1 MFDRLKNTLRG
12 LGTSGPFWN
21 MMGSGMV
28 AANTVIL
35 TMLVSRFADLAT
47 VGAFTLALTTSQI
60 LYTLG
65 LFGAN
70 DLQMTDYKHSYRFAH
85 YFHVKVFST
94 LASVVC
100 CALAMLA
107 LGFSRAGRLYTW
119 LLTGYMMVNSI
130 AELYQAMFFQNGR
143 LDLSG
148 KALFFR
154 YFLSTVGFFAALLAG
169 GTIAAACVAMLA
181 VNVLATVWWDLRLA
195 GQYRDSGY
203 GFEREPCLRLARA
216 AFPLCLSMLS
226 SLILINCPK
235 YIIDA
240 TLNDEAQGLYGLL
253 FMPTYAINLISTFV
267 YRPFF
272 PRYSRLLEEDRRGFK
287 RLLLSQVAL
296 IAGVSV
302 VGAAMIW
309 LVGVPF
315 MRLLFGR
322 DLGGR
327 HLLMALFM
335 IAGGVM
341 AVNQLLYY
349 IMVILRRQKIVPVI
363 YLAGTLL
370 AVAIGFWLI
379 PRLELLGAWVAFTV
393 GQVALAA
400 GFVLVLWSTAKGWQ
414 RD

>member
-1 MFDRLKNTLRG
+1 MLKRLKTTLRN
-12 LGTSGPFWN
+12 LISSGPFWN

-28 AANTVIL
+28 AANTVFL

-70 DLQMTDYKHSYRFAH
+70 DLQMTDYRHTYRFAH
-85 YFHVKVFST
+85 YFHVRVFST
-94 LASVVC
+94 LLSVLC
-100 CALAMLA
+100 CAVAIAVMR
-107 LGFSRAGRLYTW
+107 FSGAGRLYTW
-119 LLTGYMMVNSI
+119 LLTAYMMVNAI
-130 AELYQAMFFQNGR
+130 AELYQSMFFQNGR

-169 GTIAAACVAMLA
+169 ASIAVSCVAMLA
-181 VNVLATVWWDLRLA
+181 VNILATVWWDLRLA
-195 GQYRDSGY
+195 GKYRDSGY
-203 GFEREPCLRLARA
+203 GFEWEPCLRLARA
-216 AFPLCLSMLS
+216 AFPLCLGMLC
-226 SLILINCPK
+226 SLILVNCPK

-272 PRYSRLLEEDRRGFK
+272 PRYSRLLEEDKRGFR
-287 RLLLSQVAL
+287 RLLLSQVAM
-296 IAGVSV
+296 IIGVAAA
-302 VGAAMIW
+302 GAAMIW

-322 DLGGR
+322 DLGGQQG
-327 HLLMALFM
+327 LMALFM
-335 IAGGVM
+335 LSGGVM
-341 AVNQLLYY
+341 AINQLLYY
-349 IMVILRRQKIVPVI
+349 IMVILRRQRVVPVI
-363 YLAGTLL
+363 YLVGTLL
-370 AVAIGFWLI
+370 AVGVGIWLI
-379 PRLELLGAWVAFTV
+379 PRLELTGAWAAFTV
-393 GQVALAA
+393 GQVMLAV
-400 GFVLVLWSTAKGWQ
+400 GFTTVLIRNG
-414 RD
+414 